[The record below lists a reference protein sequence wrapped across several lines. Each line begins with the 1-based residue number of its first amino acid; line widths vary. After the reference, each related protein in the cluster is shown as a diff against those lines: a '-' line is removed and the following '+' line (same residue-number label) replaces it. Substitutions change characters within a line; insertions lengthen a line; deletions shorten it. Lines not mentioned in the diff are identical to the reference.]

1 MKRGRAWTL
10 WKALIVA
17 SGVAQ
22 TKAIEATQCWRI
34 IDSVLSEQSRAP
46 SNAEAPTS
54 RSTRTPRRRRCAPS
68 ARGRLA

>member
-46 SNAEAPTS
+46 SNAEAQPLAQ
-54 RSTRTPRRRRCAPS
+54 P
-68 ARGRLA
+68 GRLAGGAARRPLAAG